1 MDKNQTIGL
10 LLISLLLLVYFYFFA
25 PKPEIPVDQPADTTS
40 VTQRLPETEPDPA
53 KTAEQADLAASDSI
67 DVLVK
72 QQQFGAFYQGLEGQ
86 EEDVILENE
95 DIKVTFNSKGGVIKE
110 VALKNHLT
118 YDKKPLVLLDEE
130 SSQMELAVNNQG
142 KIVDLNQLYFKV
154 NASQATHKD
163 TMEVRFTMEVSPG
176 NRIEKIYRLPG
187 TGYQLWHK
195 LKFEGLTDVIANQD
209 VIFTWHNKIKR
220 LEEHFDGYHGARKK
234 ATINYYT
241 SGGSFEDLS
250 PSSDETEQE
259 IANQSLDWVNIKQKF
274 FSAAIIAENGFT
286 GGEFRTGFNPND
298 SSVVKDTKSV
308 LTISADVLKSDKGN
322 FRFYFGPN
330 NYQIMKKITPGFSQN
345 VDMGWALFSWINKFV
360 IIPIFNFLENYISNY
375 GIIIIIL
382 VLLIKLVLSPLS
394 YKSYISMAKTKVLK
408 PELDELKEKY
418 GNDMQKIQAEQM
430 KLYQQVGVNPLSG
443 CIPVLLQM
451 PILLAM
457 FNFFPNSVELRQESF
472 LWANDLSTYDAII
485 SWQAN
490 IPLISFIYGNHIS
503 LFTLLMTLSTIL
515 YTWSNNQMSAV
526 QGPMKSIGYIMPV
539 MFMFILNSYP
549 AGLTFYYFVS
559 NIVTF
564 GQQSIIRRF
573 VNEEKIR
580 KVLDEN
586 RKKNRNKKKS
596 KFQQK
601 IEEAMK
607 ASEEARKKR

>member
-25 PKPEIPVDQPADTTS
+25 PKPELPVEQAADTTTI
-40 VTQRLPETEPDPA
+40 TQTLPETLPDTGENP
-53 KTAEQADLAASDSI
+53 EQTDISAPDS
-67 DVLVK
+67 LEAQMK
-72 QQQFGAFYQGLEGQ
+72 RQQFGAFYKGLEGQ
-86 EEDVILENE
+86 EKDVIVENE
-95 DIKVTFNSKGGVIKE
+95 DIKVTFNSKGGVIKQVE
-110 VALKNHLT
+110 LKKHTT
-118 YDKKPLVLLDEE
+118 YDKKPLILLDEQ
-130 SSQMELAVNNQG
+130 SSQMELMVSSQG
-142 KIVDLNQLYFKV
+142 KAIDLNQLYFEANSSKI
-154 NASQATHKD
+154 SGGD
-163 TMEVRFTMEVSPG
+163 TTEVRFTMQVAPG
-176 NRIEKIYRLPG
+176 KKIEKIYTLPG
-187 TGYQLWHK
+187 KGYQLWHE
-195 LKFEGLTDVIANQD
+195 LKFEGLNDVIANQD
-209 VIFTWHNKIKR
+209 AVLTWHNKIKR

-241 SGGSFEDLS
+241 SDGSFDDLS
-250 PSSDETEQE
+250 PASDENEQE
-259 IANQSLDWVNIKQKF
+259 MVNQSIDWITVKQKF
-274 FSAAIIAENGFT
+274 FSAGIIAENGFI
-286 GGEFRTGFNPND
+286 GGEFTTSFNPND
-298 SSVVKDTKSV
+298 SSIVKDTKSV
-308 LTISADVLKSDKGN
+308 LRISTDQLKNNKGN

-330 NYQIMKKITPGFSQN
+330 NYQILKKITAGFSQN
-345 VDMGWALFSWINKFV
+345 VDMGWALFSWINKIV

-382 VLLIKLVLSPLS
+382 VLFIKLVLSPLS
-394 YKSYISMAKTKVLK
+394 YKAYISMAKTKVLK

-472 LWANDLSTYDAII
+472 LWANDLSTYDAIV

-490 IPLISFIYGNHIS
+490 IPLISFVYGNHIS

-580 KVLDEN
+580 KVLDQN

-596 KFQQK
+596 KFQLK

-607 ASEEARKKR
+607 ASEEAKKRR

>member
-25 PKPEIPVDQPADTTS
+25 PKPEPPVQQIADTTS
-40 VTQRLPETEPDPA
+40 VTQPTPLPV
-53 KTAEQADLAASDSI
+53 EQEQQKVEQDDLATNDSI
-67 DVLVK
+67 AALIT
-72 QQQFGAFYQGLEGQ
+72 QQQLGIFYKGADG
-86 EEDVILENE
+86 EEQDITVENE
-95 DIKVTFNSKGGVIKE
+95 DVKIVLSSKGGVVKE
-110 VALKNHLT
+110 VELKKHLT
-118 YDKKPLVLLDEE
+118 YDKQPLILIDEQ
-130 SSQMELAVNNQG
+130 SSQMELAVNSQG
-142 KIVDLNQLYFKV
+142 KIIDLNQLYYQV
-154 NASQATHKD
+154 D
-163 TMEVRFTMEVSPG
+163 TRQPAKGDTTEVHFTMEVSPG
-176 NRIEKIYRLPG
+176 KVVEKIYRLPG
-187 TGYQLWHK
+187 SGYQLLHQI
-195 LKFEGLTDVIANQD
+195 KFKGLDNAIGNQD
-209 VIFTWHNKIKR
+209 IVLTWHDKIKR

-234 ATINYYT
+234 ATINYFT
-241 SGGSFEDLS
+241 SSGTFEDLS
-250 PSSDETEQE
+250 PASDETEQE
-259 IANQSLDWVNIKQKF
+259 VVNQSIDWVTIKQKF

-286 GGEFRTGFNPND
+286 GGEFRTTFNPND

-308 LTISADVLKSDKGN
+308 LRISADLLKSDKGN
-322 FRFYFGPN
+322 FKFYFGPN
-330 NYQIMKKITPGFSQN
+330 NYQIVKKVTRGFSNN
-345 VDMGWALFSWINKFV
+345 VDMGWSLFSWINKFV

-430 KLYQQVGVNPLSG
+430 KLYQKVGVNPLSG

-472 LWANDLSTYDAII
+472 LWANDLSTYDAIL
-485 SWQAN
+485 SWKAS
-490 IPLISFIYGNHIS
+490 IPLISTFYGNHIS

-526 QGPMKSIGYIMPV
+526 QGPMKSIGYVMPV
-539 MFMFILNSYP
+539 VFMFVLNSYP

-559 NIVTF
+559 NLVTF
-564 GQQSIIRRF
+564 AQQSIIRRF

-580 KVLDEN
+580 KILEQN
-586 RKKNRNKKKS
+586 RKKNVNKKKS
-596 KFQQK
+596 KFQLK

-607 ASEEARKKR
+607 ASEEAKRKK

>member
-25 PKPEIPVDQPADTTS
+25 PKPELPVEQMADTTS
-40 VTQRLPETEPDPA
+40 VTQTLPETGQDVEKSPEQVDLSEPD
-53 KTAEQADLAASDSI
+53 SM
-67 DVLVK
+67 DVIIK
-72 QQQFGAFYQGLEGQ
+72 QQQFGAFYKGLEGEAQ
-86 EEDVILENE
+86 DITIENE
-95 DIKVTFNSKGGVIKE
+95 DIKVTFNTKGGVIKQVE
-110 VALKNHLT
+110 LRNYLT
-118 YDKKPLVLLDEE
+118 FDKKPLILLDEE
-130 SSQMELAVNNQG
+130 SSQMELAVSSQG
-142 KIVDLNQLYFKV
+142 KIIDLNQLYFEA
-154 NASQATHKD
+154 NTSQATGRD
-163 TMEVRFTMEVSPG
+163 TMEVSFTMEMSPG
-176 NRIEKIYRLPG
+176 KKIEKIYRLPVK
-187 TGYQLWHK
+187 GYQIWHK
-195 LKFEGLTDVIANQD
+195 LKFEGLNDVIANQD
-209 VIFTWHNKIKR
+209 AILTWHNKIKR

-241 SGGSFEDLS
+241 SDGSFEDLS
-250 PSSDETEQE
+250 PASDENEQE
-259 IANQSLDWVNIKQKF
+259 TVNQSIDWVNIKQKF
-274 FSAAIIAENGFT
+274 FSASIIAENAFK
-286 GGEFRTGFNPND
+286 GGEFRTSFNPND

-308 LTISADVLKSDKGN
+308 LRVSADLLKSDKGN

-330 NYQIMKKITPGFSQN
+330 NYQILKKITPGFSQN
-345 VDMGWALFSWINKFV
+345 VDMGWVLFSWINKFV

-394 YKSYISMAKTKVLK
+394 YKSYVSMAKTKVLK

-418 GNDMQKIQAEQM
+418 GNDMQKIQSEQM

-472 LWANDLSTYDAII
+472 LWAYDLSTYDAII
-485 SWQAN
+485 SWKAD
-490 IPLISFIYGNHIS
+490 IPLVSFIYGNHIS

-580 KVLDEN
+580 KVLDQN

-596 KFQQK
+596 KFQLK

-607 ASEEARKKR
+607 ASDEAKKKR

>member
-10 LLISLLLLVYFYFFA
+10 LLISLLLLVYFYYFA
-25 PKPEIPVDQPADTTS
+25 PTPGVPVEQTADTTS
-40 VTQRLPETEPDPA
+40 VTQTLPETTPDTGNQPEPGIA
-53 KTAEQADLAASDSI
+53 VADSI
-67 DVLVK
+67 DLLMK
-72 QQQFGAFYQGLEGQ
+72 QQQFGAFYRGLEG
-86 EEDVILENE
+86 EENDITMENE
-95 DIKVTFNSKGGVIKE
+95 DLRITFNTRGGVIKE
-110 VALKNHLT
+110 VELKNHVT
-118 YDKKPLVLLDEE
+118 YDQKPLILLDQE
-130 SSQMELAVNNQG
+130 SSRMELVVNSQG
-142 KIVDLNQLYFKV
+142 KAIDVNQLYFQANTA
-154 NASQATHKD
+154 NATGRD
-163 TMEVRFTMEVSPG
+163 TMEVRFTMDVAPG
-176 NRIEKIYRLPG
+176 KQIQKVYRLPAK
-187 TGYQLWHK
+187 GYQMWHDI
-195 LKFEGLTDVIANQD
+195 KFEGLEDVVAGQD
-209 VIFTWHNKIKR
+209 VVLTWHNKIKR
-220 LEEHFDGYHGARKK
+220 LEEHFDGYHGARQK

-241 SGGSFEDLS
+241 SSGSFEYLS
-250 PSSDETEQE
+250 PTSDETEE
-259 IANQSLDWVNIKQKF
+259 ETANQSLDWIAVKQKF
-274 FSAAIIAENGFT
+274 FSAGIIAENGFT
-286 GGEFRTGFNPND
+286 GGQFKTGFNPND
-298 SSVVKDTKSV
+298 STVVKDTRSI
-308 LTISADVLKSDKGN
+308 LGISADVLKSDKGN

-330 NYQIMKKITPGFSQN
+330 NYQILKKVTEGFSQN
-345 VDMGWALFSWINKFV
+345 VDMGWAILSWINKFI
-360 IIPIFNFLENYISNY
+360 IIPIFNFLEDYISNY

-408 PELDELKEKY
+408 PELDELKEKH

-472 LWANDLSTYDAII
+472 LWANDLSTYDAVL
-485 SWQAN
+485 SWQAD

-564 GQQSIIRRF
+564 AQQYIIRQF
-573 VNEEKIR
+573 VDEEKIR

-596 KFQQK
+596 KFQLK

>member
-10 LLISLLLLVYFYFFA
+10 LLISLLLLVYFYYFA
-25 PKPEIPVDQPADTTS
+25 PTPGVPVEQAADTTS
-40 VTQRLPETEPDPA
+40 VTQTLPETTPDTGNQPA
-53 KTAEQADLAASDSI
+53 PEVAVADSI
-67 DVLVK
+67 DVLMK
-72 QQQFGAFYQGLEGQ
+72 QQQFGAFYRGLEG
-86 EEDVILENE
+86 EEKDITMENE
-95 DIKVTFNSKGGVIKE
+95 DLMITFNTRGGVIKE
-110 VALKNHLT
+110 VELKNHVT
-118 YDKKPLVLLDEE
+118 YDQKPLILLDQE
-130 SSQMELAVNNQG
+130 SSRMELVVNSQG
-142 KIVDLNQLYFKV
+142 KAIDVNQLYFHANTA
-154 NASQATHKD
+154 NATGRD
-163 TMEVRFTMEVSPG
+163 TMEVRFTMEVAPG
-176 NRIEKIYRLPG
+176 KQIQKVYRLPAK
-187 TGYQLWHK
+187 GYQMWHDIK
-195 LKFEGLTDVIANQD
+195 LEGLDDVIAGQD
-209 VIFTWHNKIKR
+209 VVLTWHNKIKR
-220 LEEHFDGYHGARKK
+220 LEEHFDGYHGARQK

-241 SGGSFEDLS
+241 SSGSFEYLS
-250 PSSDETEQE
+250 PTSDETEE
-259 IANQSLDWVNIKQKF
+259 ETANQSLDWIAVKQKF
-274 FSAAIIAENGFT
+274 FSAGIIAENGFT
-286 GGEFRTGFNPND
+286 GGQFRTGFNPND
-298 SSVVKDTKSV
+298 STVVKDTRSI
-308 LTISADVLKSDKGN
+308 LGISADVLKSDKGN

-330 NYQIMKKITPGFSQN
+330 NYQILKKVTGGFSQN
-345 VDMGWALFSWINKFV
+345 VDMGWAILSWINKFI
-360 IIPIFNFLENYISNY
+360 IIPIFNFLEDYISNY

-408 PELDELKEKY
+408 PELDELKEKH

-472 LWANDLSTYDAII
+472 LWANDLSTYDAIL
-485 SWQAN
+485 SWQAD

-564 GQQSIIRRF
+564 AQQYIIRQF
-573 VNEEKIR
+573 VDEEKIR

>member
-10 LLISLLLLVYFYFFA
+10 LLISLLLLVYFYYFA
-25 PKPEIPVDQPADTTS
+25 PTPGVPVEQTADTTS
-40 VTQRLPETEPDPA
+40 VTQTLPETTPDTGNQPEPGIA
-53 KTAEQADLAASDSI
+53 VADSI
-67 DVLVK
+67 DVLMK
-72 QQQFGAFYQGLEGQ
+72 QQQFGAFYRGLEG
-86 EEDVILENE
+86 EEKDITMENE
-95 DIKVTFNSKGGVIKE
+95 DLRITFNTRGGVIKE
-110 VALKNHLT
+110 VELKNHVT
-118 YDKKPLVLLDEE
+118 YDQKPLILLDQE
-130 SSQMELAVNNQG
+130 SSRMELVVNSQG
-142 KIVDLNQLYFKV
+142 KAIDVNQLYFQANTA
-154 NASQATHKD
+154 NATGRD
-163 TMEVRFTMEVSPG
+163 TMEVRFTMEVATG
-176 NRIEKIYRLPG
+176 KQIQKVYRLPAK
-187 TGYQLWHK
+187 GYQMWHDI
-195 LKFEGLTDVIANQD
+195 KFEGLEDVVAGQD
-209 VIFTWHNKIKR
+209 VVLTWHNKIKR
-220 LEEHFDGYHGARKK
+220 LEEHFDGYHGARQK

-241 SGGSFEDLS
+241 SSGSFEYLS
-250 PSSDETEQE
+250 PTSDETEE
-259 IANQSLDWVNIKQKF
+259 ETANQSLDWIAVKQKF
-274 FSAAIIAENGFT
+274 FSAGIIAENGFT
-286 GGEFRTGFNPND
+286 GGQFKTGFNPND
-298 SSVVKDTKSV
+298 STVVKDTQSI
-308 LTISADVLKSDKGN
+308 LGISADVLKSDKGN

-330 NYQIMKKITPGFSQN
+330 NYQILKKVTEGFSQN
-345 VDMGWALFSWINKFV
+345 VDMGWAILSWINKFI
-360 IIPIFNFLENYISNY
+360 IIPIFNFLEDYISNY

-408 PELDELKEKY
+408 PELDELKEKH

-472 LWANDLSTYDAII
+472 LWANDLSTYDAVL
-485 SWQAN
+485 SWQAD

-564 GQQSIIRRF
+564 AQQYIIRQF
-573 VNEEKIR
+573 VDEEKIR

-596 KFQQK
+596 KFQLK

>member
-25 PKPEIPVDQPADTTS
+25 PKPELPVEQAADTTA
-40 VTQRLPETEPDPA
+40 VTQKLPETADTPKA
-53 KTAEQADLAASDSI
+53 IEQTDLATSDSI
-67 DVLVK
+67 DLLLK
-72 QQQFGAFYQGLEGQ
+72 QQQFGAFYQGVEGDEQ
-86 EEDVILENE
+86 DVTIENE
-95 DIKVTFNSKGGVIKE
+95 DLKITFNTKGGAIKE
-110 VALKNHLT
+110 VTLKNHVT
-118 YDKKPLVLLDEE
+118 YDQKPLILLDAE
-130 SSQMELAVNNQG
+130 SSQMELAVNSQG
-142 KIVDLNQLYFKV
+142 SIIDLNQLYYEV
-154 NASQATHKD
+154 NTRKTGSND
-163 TMEVRFTMEVSPG
+163 TTEVRFTMEVASG
-176 NRIEKIYRLPG
+176 SRIEKIYKLPAK
-187 TGYQLWHK
+187 GYQLWHQ
-195 LKFEGLTDVIANQD
+195 LKFEGLESVIANQD
-209 VIFTWHNKIKR
+209 VVLTWHNKIKR

-241 SGGSFEDLS
+241 SAGSFEDLN

-259 IANQSLDWVNIKQKF
+259 VANLSIDWVSVKQKF

-286 GGEFRTGFNPND
+286 GGEFRTAFNPND

-308 LTISADVLKSDKGN
+308 LRLSADVLKGDKGN
-322 FRFYFGPN
+322 FQFYFGPN
-330 NYQIMKKITPGFSQN
+330 NYQILKKVTPGFSQN
-345 VDMGWALFSWINKFV
+345 VDMGWALFSWINKFI

-472 LWANDLSTYDAII
+472 LWANDLSTYDAIL
-485 SWQAN
+485 SWNAN

-564 GQQSIIRRF
+564 GQQYIIRQF

-596 KFQQK
+596 KFQLK